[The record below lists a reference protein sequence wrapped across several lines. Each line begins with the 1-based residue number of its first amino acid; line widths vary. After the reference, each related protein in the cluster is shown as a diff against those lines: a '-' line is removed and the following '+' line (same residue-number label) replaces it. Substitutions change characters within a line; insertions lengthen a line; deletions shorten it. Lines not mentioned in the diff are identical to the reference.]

1 MEGCFYECDQNLGK
15 YRKYNT
21 NACLDGTGQQNGW
34 QISNMPLAASM
45 VNDWWNACRNDL
57 FCTGASGSYFELPT
71 LSNSQ
76 CTPPPAGSAL
86 GTETATCKKFST
98 IYANA
103 TDMIN
108 RLWDGSFSVAAP
120 GSGGYVFPQPGD
132 TPFDGISQ
140 VNPNNNATTAP
151 NPPFCDFRP
160 TVSGWIQAMNDFK
173 LYIANMKTYAGAT
186 FNGAL
191 YTSLSTLPSASW
203 WTIPPATPAAPAT
216 CSSAAPALRVAAVA
230 GAAAVAALVI
240 A

>member
-1 MEGCFYECDQNLGK
+1 
-15 YRKYNT
+15 
-21 NACLDGTGQQNGW
+21 
-34 QISNMPLAASM
+34 MPLSSTM
-45 VNDWWNACRNDL
+45 VDQWWNACKSDL

-71 LSNSQ
+71 LAANA
-76 CTPPPAGSAL
+76 CTPPPAGSPT

-120 GSGGYVFPQPGD
+120 GSGGYVFPEQND
-132 TPFDGISQ
+132 LPFDGLT
-140 VNPNNNATTAP
+140 VLNPNNNATTAP

-173 LYIANMKTYAGAT
+173 LYAANMKTYTGRT
-186 FNGAL
+186 FGGLL
-191 YTSLSTLPSASW
+191 YIGTATLPSASW
-203 WTIPPATPAAPAT
+203 WNIPPATPDAAAT
-216 CSSAAPALRVAAVA
+216 CTSAAPALRVAAVV
-230 GAAAVAALVI
+230 GAAAVAAFVM

>member
-1 MEGCFYECDQNLGK
+1 
-15 YRKYNT
+15 
-21 NACLDGTGQQNGW
+21 
-34 QISNMPLAASM
+34 MPLSNTM
-45 VNDWWNACRNDL
+45 VSQWWSACQNDL

-71 LSNSQ
+71 LAANA
-76 CTPPPAGSAL
+76 CTPPPTGSPA

-120 GSGGYVFPQPGD
+120 GAGGYVFPQAGD
-132 TPFDGISQ
+132 APFNGIN
-140 VNPNNNATTAP
+140 VLNPNNNATTAP

-173 LYIANMKTYAGAT
+173 LYIANMKAYAGAT
-186 FNGAL
+186 FSGSL
-191 YTSLSTLPSASW
+191 YVGTATLASASW
-203 WTIPPATPAAPAT
+203 WTIPPAAPAPPSACT
-216 CSSAAPALRVAAVA
+216 SAAPALRVAAVV
-230 GAAAVAALVI
+230 GAAAVAAIVM